1 MPQNYA
7 NFPLPPS
14 LRYDLFF
21 LITDFIGL
29 PMINIHHC
37 PKLVISA

>member
-7 NFPLPPS
+7 NFPPPPS

-21 LITDFIGL
+21 FNNGFYRSPDD
-29 PMINIHHC
+29 
-37 PKLVISA
+37 